1 MDDKLAQQVFEE
13 LLPSLEALDTKC
25 AAILQ
30 FLKTKGIVTD
40 DELAPYFEQAG
51 NASSV
56 RWRAARVRINH
67 LLSATQA
74 SEKEKDKDKASSSS
88 EASEK
93 KSEATIVK
101 QSTEADAGKSEKDGS
116 AGQKNAD
123 TAQANAASNIENQRN
138 ADQKESQSAER
149 EQKDRQPLEHGD
161 KDAA

>member
-74 SEKEKDKDKASSSS
+74 SEKDKDKASSSS

-93 KSEATIVK
+93 KSEAAVVK

-116 AGQKNAD
+116 VGQKSAD
-123 TAQANAASNIENQRN
+123 TAQANPVSNIENQRN
-138 ADQKESQSAER
+138 GDREESQSAER
-149 EQKDRQPLEHGD
+149 EQKDRQPLEHEG

>member
-1 MDDKLAQQVFEE
+1 MGAKLLQQVFEE

-30 FLKTKGIVTD
+30 FLKNKGIASD

-67 LLSATQA
+67 LLSTPQP
-74 SEKEKDKDKASSSS
+74 EEKDKAKQSG
-88 EASEK
+88 ETSEK
-93 KSEATIVK
+93 SPEPPTSKR
-101 QSTEADAGKSEKDGS
+101 STEAEGEKPKKDEGDV
-116 AGQKNAD
+116 KKTTDNA
-123 TAQANAASNIENQRN
+123 QG
-138 ADQKESQSAER
+138 QSASSEEAKKEAR
-149 EQKDRQPLEHGD
+149 KDDQSPGNEE

>member
-1 MDDKLAQQVFEE
+1 MDDKLLQQVFEE

-30 FLKTKGIVTD
+30 FLKTKGIATD

-67 LLSATQA
+67 LLSTPQA
-74 SEKEKDKDKASSSS
+74 EEKDKGKQSG

-93 KSEATIVK
+93 SPEPSAKKSTGAEGEK
-101 QSTEADAGKSEKDGS
+101 PEKDEGELQKTTNNVQTES
-116 AGQKNAD
+116 ASSGEPRKEGQKD
-123 TAQANAASNIENQRN
+123 
-138 ADQKESQSAER
+138 DQSSQR
-149 EQKDRQPLEHGD
+149 EQKDRQSSEHED
-161 KDAA
+161 KNAA